1 MRGSKNRMSQDAGV
15 ISKRVAICVGG
26 VPGAGKTTLLRAHV
40 AREMRDTQVTG
51 SSIVKA
57 IIAPSSVHDLD
68 GWTSERRQAVREQS
82 ILELRRIKEKCSG
95 RLLVD
100 GHFTLRNR
108 TTGELE
114 PIFTPE
120 DKKFF
125 QALVLIHPQP
135 RSVVTQREND
145 GRACSAESIDDISAH
160 IELELLEGRRLAR
173 DMGVPL
179 LELVESGLPER
190 LQAIAEFLDS
200 VAPLDAS

>member
-1 MRGSKNRMSQDAGV
+1 MSQDAGV

-26 VPGAGKTTLLRAHV
+26 VPGAGKTTLLSAHV

-68 GWTSERRQAVREQS
+68 GWAPERRQAVREQS
-82 ILELRRIKEKCSG
+82 IHELCRIQEKCAG

-108 TTGELE
+108 TTGVLE

-125 QALVLIHPQP
+125 KALVLLHPQP
-135 RSVVTQREND
+135 KSVIAQRGND
-145 GRACSAESIDDISAH
+145 GRARGAESIDDISAH

-179 LELVESGLPER
+179 LELAECDLFER
-190 LQAIAEFLDS
+190 LQAIAKFLDR
-200 VAPLDAS
+200 VAPLGAS

>member
-1 MRGSKNRMSQDAGV
+1 MSQYAEV

-26 VPGAGKTTLLRAHV
+26 IPGAGKTTLLRAHV
-40 AREMRDTQVTG
+40 EREMRDTQVTG

-68 GWTSERRQAVREQS
+68 GWASERRQAVREQS
-82 ILELRRIKEKCSG
+82 IHELRRIQEKCAG

-108 TTGELE
+108 TTGALE

-125 QALVLIHPQP
+125 QALVLIHPRP
-135 RSVVTQREND
+135 ESVVAQREND
-145 GRACSAESIDDISAH
+145 GRARSAQSIDDISAH
-160 IELELLEGRRLAR
+160 IEVELLEGRRLAR

-179 LELVESGLPER
+179 LELAECDLSER
-190 LQAIAEFLDS
+190 LQAIAEFLDRL
-200 VAPLDAS
+200 APLNAS

>member
-1 MRGSKNRMSQDAGV
+1 MSQDAGV
-15 ISKRVAICVGG
+15 IPKRVAICIGG

-57 IIAPSSVHDLD
+57 IIAPSSAHDLD
-68 GWTSERRQAVREQS
+68 GWAPERRQAVREQS
-82 ILELRRIKEKCSG
+82 IHELRRIQEKCAG

-108 TTGELE
+108 TTGVLE

-120 DKKFF
+120 DKEFF

-135 RSVVTQREND
+135 KSVVAQREND
-145 GRACSAESIDDISAH
+145 ERARGAESIDDISAH
-160 IELELLEGRRLAR
+160 IEVELIEGRRLAR

-179 LELVESGLPER
+179 LELAECDLSER
-190 LQAIAEFLDS
+190 LQAIAEFLDR

>member
-1 MRGSKNRMSQDAGV
+1 MSQDAGV
-15 ISKRVAICVGG
+15 ISRRVAVCVGG

-40 AREMRDTQVTG
+40 EREMRDMQVTG

-68 GWTSERRQAVREQS
+68 GWAPERRQAVREQS
-82 ILELRRIKEKCSG
+82 IHELRRIQERCAG

-108 TTGELE
+108 TTGVLE
-114 PIFTPE
+114 SIFTPE
-120 DKKFF
+120 DKEFF

-135 RSVVTQREND
+135 ESVVVQREHD
-145 GRACSAESIDDISAH
+145 GRARGAESIDDISAH
-160 IELELLEGRRLAR
+160 IEVELLEGRRLAR

-179 LELVESGLPER
+179 LELVECDLPQR
-190 LQAIAEFLDS
+190 LQAMAEFLDRVS
-200 VAPLDAS
+200 PLEEL